1 MTHFF
6 KTGESEARY
15 RSRMAP
21 SVEEKGPLLI
31 RASVPC
37 AEVRQPIEYA
47 LLRPHRNDDVLPLLY
62 VLHGGGSSR
71 DYLERVAPVFER
83 CWAERSLPPLV
94 AVTPSAAESSG
105 YLNSYDGSERWE
117 DALTGSFL
125 QHLRDTR
132 GVSSER
138 RLTLTCGP
146 SMGGTGSLRLAF
158 KHLTCSAAWQRSRP
172 DFSRHSPSRTSTP
185 KISSGKPS
193 SRKRTSTEHRPTR
206 ISGAETIRPR
216 LPPTLPSDCGTLPS
230 QFISSAATKTPSGCS
245 AALNSFIASCSTVTF
260 RTNTDWSAAPI
271 TWARLFRGASATRS
285 RSWPTSSRH
294 RRRIRLSAR
303 FANAW
308 RSSGARRNAGRALPE
323 VFGLGA
329 RKKQKASRA

>member
-1 MTHFF
+1 M
-6 KTGESEARY
+6 
-15 RSRMAP
+15 
-21 SVEEKGPLLI
+21 

-47 LLRPHRNDDVLPLLY
+47 LLRPHGNDDVLPLLY

-83 CWAERSLPPLV
+83 CWAEGSLPPLV

-105 YLNSYDGSERWE
+105 YLNSYDGRERWE

-158 KHLTCSAAWQRSRP
+158 KHPHLFGAVAALAPGIQPALAFSDIDPEDLFWKAIESRGNFYGAPPDP
-172 DFSRHSPSRTSTP
+172 DFWRRNHPTAIAADAPERLRDPALAIYLECGDEDSFGMQRGTEFLHRVLFDHHVPHEYRLVRGADHVGASFPARLRDALTFLANVIAPPPPDPAVSAFRERVAELRRTTMREASTP
-185 KISSGKPS
+185 
-193 SRKRTSTEHRPTR
+193 
-206 ISGAETIRPR
+206 
-216 LPPTLPSDCGTLPS
+216 
-230 QFISSAATKTPSGCS
+230 
-245 AALNSFIASCSTVTF
+245 
-260 RTNTDWSAAPI
+260 
-271 TWARLFRGASATRS
+271 
-285 RSWPTSSRH
+285 
-294 RRRIRLSAR
+294 
-303 FANAW
+303 
-308 RSSGARRNAGRALPE
+308 
-323 VFGLGA
+323 
-329 RKKQKASRA
+329 